1 MGFGGVLEDKHLP
14 HVPGT
19 VILNE
24 EFAHSSDV
32 TAGLRHGSGKDAH
45 IILVPQPS
53 EDPNDPLNWPITKKR
68 IILAI
73 LGFGTSLIAATI
85 SPLLNAGLFTISLE
99 FGVEIGDIT
108 LISGYQLLIAGAS
121 APFIGALARKYGKR
135 PCFLFSSVMALIGTI
150 IGSCTN
156 SYDGLLAA
164 RIVQGFG
171 IAAYESLIVSVIG
184 DLFFVHERGFYTS
197 IIMFLLAGVSNFSS
211 VITGYITANLGWKYL
226 FHLLN
231 AFIGLQIILLFFFC
245 PETAYLHDRR
255 YETDELATDDLR
267 GLSEVEKRHEARMER
282 KKLGEGAELAQMETV
297 ANTVRSVPKKKTFMQ
312 ETAVFTGS
320 YSDENLLQLVIGPLA
335 VFSNIAVFWVVII
348 SGTITATYVAQAYI
362 LAQVFSFP
370 PYNLDASGVGLL
382 SLGPFIGGILGSIV
396 LGMILDPTIKWL
408 CAKNKGVYEP
418 EYRLVIMIGAL
429 VTGAALMAWGY
440 MIENGIDMY
449 ACATV
454 HGLVLFGVI
463 AATLASSA
471 YALDAYR
478 DMSNEVFLAGML
490 VKNFLFYAWSYFV
503 NDWTASS
510 GPAEVFYVFGG
521 VAFALVLSTIPVY
534 IFGKKY
540 VYDLINHD
548 VPPFCDFSL
557 TLSIIRY
564 RSYWFRHNLLTKFSI
579 RTHAEY

>member
-73 LGFGTSLIAATI
+73 LGFGTCLIAATI

-245 PETAYLHDRR
+245 PETAYLRDRR
-255 YETDELATDDLR
+255 YETDELANDDLR

-282 KKLGEGAELAQMETV
+282 KELGEGAELAQMETV

-312 ETAVFTGS
+312 EAAVFTGS